1 MSARVV
7 FVTGSSTGIGEA
19 TALHFARLGD
29 TVYATMRTPDR
40 SGDTLRAASQLEGLD
55 LTLVALTKPREAF
68 CDARHQEAAVSRSA
82 KSFRTSSTSLSPRP
96 LRITTRTPSVS

>member
-55 LTLVALTKPREAF
+55 LTLVALDVNDEHSAPHWS
-68 CDARHQEAAVSRSA
+68 ARA
-82 KSFRTSSTSLSPRP
+82 TSMSS
-96 LRITTRTPSVS
+96 